1 LGSGEPFE
9 GEARVQ
15 RADGEYR
22 WMLHRKIPL
31 RDEHGKIVKWDGS
44 SINIDNRKRVEGAL
58 HESHFLQT
66 ELMTHWELT
75 STIVKPKESLSVASV
90 ERLSVL

>member
-9 GEARVQ
+9 AEARVR

-31 RDEHGKIVKWDGS
+31 RDEHGKIVKWYGS
-44 SINIDNRKRVEGAL
+44 SIDIEDRKRVEEAIRLKEKDLQELIDAIAQSVNRGAG
-58 HESHFLQT
+58 SGD
-66 ELMTHWELT
+66 
-75 STIVKPKESLSVASV
+75 
-90 ERLSVL
+90 R